1 MSGCDPLVALKLP
14 HAAQAQAL
22 TPALT
27 PASLEGL

>member
-22 TPALT
+22 TPA
-27 PASLEGL
+27 SLEGL